1 MTRSRGGDRTRIGSR
16 IGSTLGSIAQNMPRL
31 LRLVWAASP
40 RWLVLSLGV
49 TLVDSLL
56 PAVQLYVTK
65 LIFDRVVSHISSA
78 TASLPTGGDWTP
90 LVSLVGLA
98 FGLRLVQDA
107 LQQANSYTN
116 QVLSD
121 RFALYANGV
130 LLQQAIRLDLAHYE
144 SPEFYDI
151 LNRAQQSGSNYP
163 LRVLN
168 TLTNLIGQC
177 IGFIGLLTLLLRF
190 SPIVMLLLFVSAI
203 PSFWV
208 GVEYSGRR
216 FWMLRH
222 QTQSKRLA
230 DYFGDVLTEQ
240 EYAKEVRL
248 FNLGDHLVKQYMDIR
263 DRFNEESRTL
273 AGKQVR
279 AKLGIGILASS
290 GFYGAYSMVLYQ
302 AVRGAITIGDL
313 TMYAGA
319 FQQAQGA
326 LQGILAN
333 IALIY
338 EYNLYV
344 SQYFEFLGLQPQVV
358 DRLSPHA
365 FPVPIQT
372 GLVIADVSFT
382 YPGASE
388 PTLKNINLFVQPHE
402 CIALVGANGSGKT
415 TLLKL
420 LARFYDVEHGQIAI
434 DSIPLPEFALEELR
448 ANVGVLFQ
456 DFARYALTV
465 TDNVGFGN
473 LREHDNE
480 ERIQQAVTDAG
491 ATEVVKD
498 LEHGYATTLGKIF
511 AGGAE
516 LSGGQW
522 QKIGLARAFMTP
534 AQILILDEPTSAV
547 DAIAEHDLFQRFRQ
561 LTKGKI
567 TFLVSHRFSTVRMA
581 DRIVVLEKGE
591 IVEVGS
597 HAELLAKKGLYE
609 RMFRLQAAS
618 YQEERS

>member
-1 MTRSRGGDRTRIGSR
+1 MTRARGSDRV
-16 IGSTLGSIAQNMPRL
+16 GSTLESMIRNLPRL
-31 LRLVWAASP
+31 IKLVWAASP
-40 RWLVLSLGV
+40 RWLVLSLVV
-49 TLVDSLL
+49 TLSDSLL

-65 LIFDRVVSHISSA
+65 LIVDRVIVHISNS
-78 TASLPTGGDWTP
+78 TVSLPAGLDWMP

-107 LQQANSYTN
+107 LQQANSYTT

-130 LLQQAIRLDLAHYE
+130 LLQQAMRLDLAHYE

-177 IGFIGLLTLLLRF
+177 VGFMGLLTLLLRF
-190 SPIVMLLLFVSAI
+190 SPLVMLLLFVSAI

-230 DYFGDVLTEQ
+230 DYFGDVLTEK

-248 FNLGDHLVKQYMDIR
+248 FNLGDHLVKQYIEIR
-263 DRFNEESRTL
+263 DRFNQESRTL

-290 GFYGAYSMVLYQ
+290 GFYGAYGLVLYQ

-344 SQYFEFLGLQPQVV
+344 SQYFEFLSLQPQVV
-358 DRLSPHA
+358 DRPSPQA
-365 FPVPIQT
+365 FPIPIRT
-372 GLVIADVSFT
+372 GLAIVDVSFT
-382 YPGASE
+382 YPGANE
-388 PTLKNINLFVQPHE
+388 PTLKHINLFVHPHE

-420 LARFYDVEHGQIAI
+420 LARFYDVDRGQIAI
-434 DSIPLPEFALEELR
+434 DSIPLQEFALEDLR

-473 LREHDNE
+473 LREHDNQ

-581 DRIVVLEKGE
+581 DRIVVLDKGE

-597 HAELLAKKGLYE
+597 HVELLAKKGLYE

-618 YQEERS
+618 YQEERSDEKRTY

>member
-1 MTRSRGGDRTRIGSR
+1 MSRSQSVGRV
-16 IGSTLGSIAQNMPRL
+16 SIKAMLVNLPRL
-31 LRLVWAASP
+31 LRLVWTASP
-40 RWLVLSLGV
+40 RWLLLSL
-49 TLVDSLL
+49 TLTLADAIM
-56 PAVQLYVTK
+56 PAIQLYVTK
-65 LIFDRVVSHISSA
+65 LIVDRVVAYIGLNIGL
-78 TASLPTGGDWTP
+78 TAANSLDWT
-90 LVSLVGLA
+90 SLVGLVSLA
-98 FGLRLVQDA
+98 FLLRLLQDT
-107 LQQANSYTN
+107 LQQANSYTT

-130 LLQQAIRLDLAHYE
+130 LLRQAIRLDLAHYE
-144 SPEFYDI
+144 LPDFYDI
-151 LNRAQQSGSNYP
+151 LSRAQQSGSNYP

-177 IGFIGLLTLLLRF
+177 VGFVGLLTLLLRF
-190 SPIVMLLLFVSAI
+190 SPLVMLLLFLSAI

-208 GVEYSGRR
+208 GVDFSSRR
-216 FWMLRH
+216 FWMLRQ
-222 QTQSKRLA
+222 QTPSKRLA

-240 EYAKEVRL
+240 EYAKEVRQ
-248 FNLGDHLVKQYMDIR
+248 FSLGEYLVKQYMEIR
-263 DRFNEESRTL
+263 DRFNQESRSL
-273 AGKQVR
+273 AGKQGR
-279 AKLGIGILASS
+279 AKLVIGILASS
-290 GFYGAYSMVLYQ
+290 GFYGAYGLVIYQ
-302 AVRGAITIGDL
+302 AVRGVVTIGDL

-319 FQQAQGA
+319 FQQAQA
-326 LQGILAN
+326 TLQGILTN

-344 SQYFEFLGLQPQVV
+344 SQYFEFLNLRSQVV
-358 DRLSPHA
+358 DSPSPKA
-365 FPVPIQT
+365 FPSPISG
-372 GLVIADVSFT
+372 GLAIEDVSFI

-388 PTLKNINLFVQPHE
+388 PTLKHINLAVEPHE

-420 LARFYDVEHGQIAI
+420 LARFYDVDVGRIAI
-434 DSIPLPEFALEELR
+434 DGIPLPEIALEDLR

-473 LREHDNE
+473 LKEHHNR
-480 ERIQQAVTDAG
+480 ERIHQAVTDAG
-491 ATEVVKD
+491 ATEIVQT
-498 LEHGYATTLGKIF
+498 LEQGYDTNLGKIF
-511 AGGAE
+511 KGGTE

-522 QKIGLARAFMTP
+522 QKIGLSRAFMTS
-534 AQILILDEPTSAV
+534 AQILILDEPTAAV

-561 LTKGKI
+561 LTQGKM

-581 DRIVVLEKGE
+581 DRIVVLDKGE

-597 HAELLAKKGLYE
+597 HTELIAKQGIYE

-618 YQEERS
+618 YQEERSDS

>member
-1 MTRSRGGDRTRIGSR
+1 MRA
-16 IGSTLGSIAQNMPRL
+16 LLANLPRL
-31 LRLVWAASP
+31 LQLVWAAAP
-40 RWLVLSLGV
+40 RWLAFSLAL
-49 TLVDSLL
+49 TLVDAVM

-65 LIFDRVVSHISSA
+65 LIVDRVITYIGLNIGSNA
-78 TASLPTGGDWTP
+78 TGSLDWMP

-98 FGLRLVQDA
+98 FILRLWQDT
-107 LQQANSYTN
+107 LQQANSYTT

-130 LLQQAIRLDLAHYE
+130 LLRQAMRLDLAHYE
-144 SPEFYDI
+144 LPEFYDI
-151 LNRAQQSGSNYP
+151 LSRAQQSGSNYP

-177 IGFIGLLTLLLRF
+177 AGFIGLLTLLLRF
-190 SPIVMLLLFVSAI
+190 SPFVMLLLFLSAI
-203 PSFWV
+203 PTFWV
-208 GVEYSGRR
+208 GVDFSSRR

-222 QTQSKRLA
+222 QTPSKRLA

-240 EYAKEVRL
+240 EYAKEVRQ
-248 FNLGDHLVKQYMDIR
+248 FNLGDYLVKQYMEIR
-263 DRFNEESRTL
+263 DRFNQESRSL

-279 AKLGIGILASS
+279 AKLAIGILASS
-290 GFYGAYSMVLYQ
+290 GFYGAYGLVIYQ
-302 AVRGAITIGDL
+302 AVRGAITVGDL

-319 FQQAQGA
+319 FQQAQA
-326 LQGILAN
+326 TLQGILTN
-333 IALIY
+333 IALVY

-344 SQYFEFLGLQPQVV
+344 SQYFEFLNLQPQVV
-358 DRLSPHA
+358 DNPSPHA
-365 FPVPIQT
+365 FPAPIRH
-372 GLVIADVSFT
+372 GLAIEDVSFT

-388 PTLKNINLFVQPHE
+388 PTLRHINLAVKPHE

-420 LARFYDVEHGQIAI
+420 LARFYDIDSGQIAI
-434 DSIPLPEFALEELR
+434 DGIPLSKFALEDLR

-473 LREHDNE
+473 LKEHHNQD
-480 ERIQQAVTDAG
+480 RIRQAVTDAG
-491 ATEVVKD
+491 AIEIVQD
-498 LEHGYATTLGKIF
+498 LANGYTTTLGKLF
-511 AGGAE
+511 TGGTE

-522 QKIGLARAFMTP
+522 QKIGLSRAFMTS
-534 AQILILDEPTSAV
+534 AQILILDEPTAAI

-561 LTKGKI
+561 LTQGKM

-581 DRIVVLEKGE
+581 DRIVVLDKGE

-597 HAELLAKKGLYE
+597 HTELIAKQGIYE
-609 RMFRLQAAS
+609 RMFHLQAAN
-618 YQEERS
+618 YQEERSGE

>member
-1 MTRSRGGDRTRIGSR
+1 MSRSQSVGRV
-16 IGSTLGSIAQNMPRL
+16 SIKAMLVNLPRL
-31 LRLVWAASP
+31 LRLVWTASP
-40 RWLVLSLGV
+40 RWLLLSL
-49 TLVDSLL
+49 TLTLADAIM
-56 PAVQLYVTK
+56 PAIQLYVTK
-65 LIFDRVVSHISSA
+65 LIVDRVVAYIGLNIGL
-78 TASLPTGGDWTP
+78 TAANSLDWTS
-90 LVSLVGLA
+90 LIALVGLA
-98 FGLRLVQDA
+98 FLLRLLQDT
-107 LQQANSYTN
+107 LQQANSYTT

-130 LLQQAIRLDLAHYE
+130 LLRQAIRLDLAHYE
-144 SPEFYDI
+144 LPDFYDI
-151 LNRAQQSGSNYP
+151 LSRAQQSGSNYP

-177 IGFIGLLTLLLRF
+177 VGFVGLLTLLLRF
-190 SPIVMLLLFVSAI
+190 SPLVMLLLFLSAI

-208 GVEYSGRR
+208 GVDFSSRR
-216 FWMLRH
+216 FWMLRQ
-222 QTQSKRLA
+222 QTPSKRLA

-240 EYAKEVRL
+240 EYAKEVRQ
-248 FNLGDHLVKQYMDIR
+248 FSLGEYLVKQYMEIR
-263 DRFNEESRTL
+263 DRFNQESRSL
-273 AGKQVR
+273 AGKQGR
-279 AKLGIGILASS
+279 AKLVIGILASS
-290 GFYGAYSMVLYQ
+290 GFYGAYGLVIYQ
-302 AVRGAITIGDL
+302 AVRGVVTIGDL

-319 FQQAQGA
+319 FQQAQA
-326 LQGILAN
+326 TLQGILTN

-344 SQYFEFLGLQPQVV
+344 SQYFEFLNLRSQVV
-358 DRLSPHA
+358 DSPSPKA
-365 FPVPIQT
+365 FPSPISG
-372 GLVIADVSFT
+372 GLAIEDVSFI

-388 PTLKNINLFVQPHE
+388 PTLKHINLAVEPHE

-420 LARFYDVEHGQIAI
+420 LARFYDVDVGRIAI
-434 DSIPLPEFALEELR
+434 DGIPLPEIALEDLR

-473 LREHDNE
+473 LKEHHNR
-480 ERIQQAVTDAG
+480 ERIHQAVTDAG
-491 ATEVVKD
+491 ATEIVQT
-498 LEHGYATTLGKIF
+498 LEQGYDTNLGKIF
-511 AGGAE
+511 KGGTE

-522 QKIGLARAFMTP
+522 QKIGLSRAFMTS
-534 AQILILDEPTSAV
+534 AQILILDEPTAAV

-561 LTKGKI
+561 LTQGKM

-581 DRIVVLEKGE
+581 DRIVVLDKGE

-597 HAELLAKKGLYE
+597 HTELIAKQGIYE

-618 YQEERS
+618 YQEERSDS

>member
-1 MTRSRGGDRTRIGSR
+1 MTRSSGRAGIRAVFAN
-16 IGSTLGSIAQNMPRL
+16 LPRL
-31 LRLVWAASP
+31 IQLVWSASP
-40 RWLVLSLGV
+40 RWLVLSL
-49 TLVDSLL
+49 TLTLADAVM
-56 PAVQLYVTK
+56 PAIQLYVTK
-65 LIFDRVVSHISSA
+65 LIVDRVVTYIGLNIGATGA
-78 TASLPTGGDWTP
+78 TATSSLDWTP
-90 LVSLVGLA
+90 LVTLVGLA
-98 FGLRLVQDA
+98 FILRLWQDT
-107 LQQANSYTN
+107 LQQANSYTT

-130 LLQQAIRLDLAHYE
+130 LLRQAMRLDLAHYE
-144 SPEFYDI
+144 LPEFYDI
-151 LNRAQQSGSNYP
+151 LSRAQQSGSNYP

-177 IGFIGLLTLLLRF
+177 VGFAGLLALLLRF
-190 SPIVMLLLFVSAI
+190 SPLVMLLLFLSAI
-203 PSFWV
+203 PAFWV
-208 GVEYSGRR
+208 GVDFSSRR

-222 QTQSKRLA
+222 QTPSKRLA

-240 EYAKEVRL
+240 EYAKEVRQ
-248 FNLGDHLVKQYMDIR
+248 FNLGEYLVKQYVEIR
-263 DRFNEESRTL
+263 DRFNQESRSL

-279 AKLGIGILASS
+279 AKLAIGILASS
-290 GFYGAYSMVLYQ
+290 GFYGAYGLVIYQ
-302 AVRGAITIGDL
+302 AVRGLITVGDL

-319 FQQAQGA
+319 FQQAQST
-326 LQGILAN
+326 LQGILTN

-344 SQYFEFLGLQPQVV
+344 SQYFEFLNLQPQVV
-358 DRLSPHA
+358 DNPSPHG
-365 FPVPIQT
+365 FPIPISH
-372 GLVIADVSFT
+372 GLAIADVSFT
-382 YPGASE
+382 YPGASA
-388 PTLKNINLFVQPHE
+388 PTLKHINLAVKPHE

-420 LARFYDVEHGQIAI
+420 LARFYDIDSGKIAI
-434 DSIPLPEFALEELR
+434 DGIPLPEFALEELR

-473 LREHDNE
+473 LKEHHNQG
-480 ERIQQAVTDAG
+480 RIRRAVTDAG
-491 ATEVVKD
+491 ATEVVQD
-498 LEHGYATTLGKIF
+498 LANGYDTTLGKIF
-511 AGGAE
+511 TGGTE

-522 QKIGLARAFMTP
+522 QKIGLSRAFMTS
-534 AQILILDEPTSAV
+534 AQILILDEPTAAV

-561 LTKGKI
+561 LTQGKM

-581 DRIVVLEKGE
+581 DRIVVLDKGE

-597 HAELLAKKGLYE
+597 HAELISKQGIYE

-618 YQEERS
+618 YQEER